1 MKAACC
7 GKLTD
12 VRVEGVLEKLL
23 ARRTNLR
30 SVCVVV
36 TVATHGVHVP
46 NVRLTVKH
54 LVFLGMAHASQMVLV
69 LLIYL
74 YPVLVSFC
82 F

>member
-23 ARRTNLR
+23 ANLR
-30 SVCVVV
+30 SVCFEVV

-46 NVRLTVKH
+46 DVCLTVSSH
-54 LVFLGMAHASQMVLV
+54 TLHT
-69 LLIYL
+69 LLM
-74 YPVLVSFC
+74 C
-82 F
+82 